1 MLQQLLQLKSLAA
14 LRLLRLRAWPLWP
27 LPGAPQRPRTTW
39 RRGVT
44 RGAAWVQP
52 ESLEHGESSR
62 EMSGDVAKR
71 VSRYR
76 FLVVPV
82 VPLGLK
88 PRSSSRLSL
97 STLKKTRPSRHDM
110 SMKITYILY
119 CGTHNSKLGF
129 KVAFQGARK
138 LCGIHKTRVH
148 RVATKHHHMELD
160 GISQRL

>member
-1 MLQQLLQLKSLAA
+1 MS
-14 LRLLRLRAWPLWP
+14 
-27 LPGAPQRPRTTW
+27 
-39 RRGVT
+39 RRGV
-44 RGAAWVQP
+44 
-52 ESLEHGESSR
+52 SR
-62 EMSGDVAKR
+62 H
-71 VSRYR
+71 R

-97 STLKKTRPSRHDM
+97 STLKKTRPSRYDM

-138 LCGIHKTRVH
+138 LRGIHKTRVH
-148 RVATKHHHMELD
+148 RVATKHHMELD